1 MCKTLKNY
9 SEKKKL
15 KNLIPT
21 GKMSF
26 REVVNKFCQSHWWM
40 ELDEHEHERHS
51 FFALFF
57 WKQLGP
63 CLLGAWG
70 GESVSDFFF
79 FFLSFSFSLFS
90 FSFFCFLG
98 FMRRAS
104 DLDFSL
110 FTFLPLGL
118 GNYNKE
124 AQRTMRQRQFFK
136 QYSSHTIKKTLRKI
150 LKCWV

>member
-1 MCKTLKNY
+1 MF
-9 SEKKKL
+9 
-15 KNLIPT
+15 
-21 GKMSF
+21 SF
-26 REVVNKFCQSHWWM
+26 RTQILMPEWDLIQYQKFVSYVIHDLSSS
-40 ELDEHEHERHS
+40 LDAFWFKHGYMNAIIS
-51 FFALFF
+51 LPFFF

-118 GNYNKE
+118 ENYNKE